1 MLGDD
6 KAKTEKQWRALI
18 GRLTAGQ
25 EPPVPAEALSPA
37 FDDPTARKRVGL
49 VITKAVL
56 GEPLYSLYQLYCGDP
71 SPGV

>member
-6 KAKTEKQWRALI
+6 KARDEEHWRALI
-18 GRLTAGQ
+18 SRLSTGQ
-25 EPPVPAEALSPA
+25 EPPVTADALAPA

-56 GEPLYSLYQLYCGDP
+56 GEPLYSLYQIYCGNP
-71 SPGV
+71 SPRV

>member
-6 KAKTEKQWRALI
+6 KARDEEHWRALI
-18 GRLTAGQ
+18 GRLSTGR
-25 EPPVPAEALSPA
+25 EPPVPDEALAPA

-71 SPGV
+71 SPRV

>member
-1 MLGDD
+1 
-6 KAKTEKQWRALI
+6 
-18 GRLTAGQ
+18 
-25 EPPVPAEALSPA
+25 VPAEALSPA

-71 SPGV
+71 SPRV